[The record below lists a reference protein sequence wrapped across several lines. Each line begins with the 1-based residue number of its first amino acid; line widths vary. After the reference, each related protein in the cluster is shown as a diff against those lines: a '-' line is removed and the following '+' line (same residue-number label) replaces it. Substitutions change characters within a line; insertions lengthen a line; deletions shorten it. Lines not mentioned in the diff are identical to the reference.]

1 MAKKRTNGEGNIRK
15 RKDGRWEGRYTAGY
29 DQDGKRIIKNV
40 LGRTQAEVKAKLS
53 VAIAESQ
60 QLDVSRSG
68 EYTVAEWLHLWFEL
82 YAKPN
87 IRPSTA
93 GYYRRAMEE
102 YTIPRIGTTK
112 LNKLTNREIQKLY
125 KDLLENGRLRKKQ
138 RKKHPGLSGSTVRGV
153 HIMLHNALDRAV
165 KERLLIRNPAD
176 SCVVPKVQHQEMKT
190 LQPEDL
196 KAYLDAAERRN
207 ALAMFYL
214 ELVSG
219 IRKGELVA
227 LRWEDL
233 NIAEKTISVSKQAT
247 KDEAGNLVVTRPK
260 TENSIRQISIPQEAV
275 ELLVKEHA
283 KHPSNLWLFPSSR
296 TGGMYHPDSV
306 ATLHQRILK
315 DAGLEHL
322 RFHDLRHTFA
332 TMALENGMDIKTLS
346 AMLGHV
352 SAATTLDIYTHITGD
367 MLSEAA
373 AKIDRGLGNKVAEDT
388 SEAAQ
393 NPLAD
398 FKPVMRRIRKP
409 GTGCINEL
417 NDHLFEGRYSPTWP
431 DGTKHSKCVYAHTRE
446 ECEEKLKVLIQQMNA
461 ERKRILDRLRGIV
474 SPDKLTKKQR
484 QIWEYLRLHPDE
496 TNYSIIARGA
506 KVTRHTVAKHY
517 EMVREMLGFH

>member
-1 MAKKRTNGEGNIRK
+1 MAKRRANGEGNIRK
-15 RKDGRWEGRYTAGY
+15 RKDGHWEGRYTAGY

-40 LGRTQAEVKAKLS
+40 LGRTQAEVKSKLS

-68 EYTVAEWLHLWFEL
+68 EYTVAEWLRLWFEL

-93 GYYRRAMEE
+93 GYYRRALEE
-102 YTIPRIGTTK
+102 YTIPRIGHIK
-112 LNKLTNREIQKLY
+112 LNKLTSREIQKLY
-125 KDLLENGRLRKKQ
+125 KDLLETGRLRKKQ
-138 RKKHPGLSGSTVRGV
+138 RRKHPGLSGSTVRGV
-153 HIMLHNALDRAV
+153 HIMLHGALDRAV

-227 LRWEDL
+227 LQWADL
-233 NIAEKTISVSKQAT
+233 DVEQRTISVSKQAT
-247 KDEAGNLVVTRPK
+247 KDETGSLVVTRPK
-260 TENSIRQISIPQEAV
+260 TENSVRLISIPQEAV
-275 ELLVKEHA
+275 ELLVREHA
-283 KHPSNLWLFPSSR
+283 KHPDNPWLFPSSR
-296 TGGMYHPDSV
+296 TGAMYL

-332 TMALENGMDIKTLS
+332 TLALQNGVDIKTVS
-346 AMLGHV
+346 AMLGHYD
-352 SAATTLDIYTHITGD
+352 AGFTLRIYTHTTRQKQD
-367 MLSEAA
+367 
-373 AKIDRGLGNKVAEDT
+373 
-388 SEAAQ
+388 EAAQ
-393 NPLAD
+393 TFGNL
-398 FKPVMRRIRKP
+398 M
-409 GTGCINEL
+409 T
-417 NDHLFEGRYSPTWP
+417 
-431 DGTKHSKCVYAHTRE
+431 
-446 ECEEKLKVLIQQMNA
+446 Q
-461 ERKRILDRLRGIV
+461 
-474 SPDKLTKKQR
+474 
-484 QIWEYLRLHPDE
+484 
-496 TNYSIIARGA
+496 
-506 KVTRHTVAKHY
+506 
-517 EMVREMLGFH
+517 VR

>member
-1 MAKKRTNGEGNIRK
+1 MAKRRANGEGNIRK
-15 RKDGRWEGRYTAGY
+15 CKDGRWEGRYTAGY

-68 EYTVAEWLHLWFEL
+68 EYTVAEWLRLWFEL

-93 GYYRRAMEE
+93 SYYRRAMEE

-112 LNKLTNREIQKLY
+112 LNKLTSREIQKLY
-125 KDLLENGRLRKKQ
+125 KDLLENGRTREQQ
-138 RKKHPGLSGSTVRGV
+138 RKKKPGLSGSTVRGV
-153 HIMLHNALDRAV
+153 HIMLHSALDRAV

-196 KAYLDAAERRN
+196 KTYLDAAEKRG

-227 LRWEDL
+227 LQWADL
-233 NIAEKTISVSKQAT
+233 NVAEKTISVNKQAT
-247 KDEAGNLVVTRPK
+247 KDETGTLVVTRPK
-260 TENSIRQISIPQEAV
+260 TENSVRQISIPQEAV
-275 ELLVKEHA
+275 DLLVREHA
-283 KHPSNLWLFPSSR
+283 KHPDNPWLFPSSR

-322 RFHDLRHTFA
+322 RFHDLLHTFA
-332 TMALENGMDIKTLS
+332 TLALQNGVDIKTVS
-346 AMLGHV
+346 AMLGHYD
-352 SAATTLDIYTHITGD
+352 AGFTLRTYTHTTRQKQD
-367 MLSEAA
+367 
-373 AKIDRGLGNKVAEDT
+373 
-388 SEAAQ
+388 EAAQ
-393 NPLAD
+393 TMGNLMA
-398 FKPVMRRIRKP
+398 
-409 GTGCINEL
+409 
-417 NDHLFEGRYSPTWP
+417 
-431 DGTKHSKCVYAHTRE
+431 
-446 ECEEKLKVLIQQMNA
+446 Q
-461 ERKRILDRLRGIV
+461 
-474 SPDKLTKKQR
+474 
-484 QIWEYLRLHPDE
+484 
-496 TNYSIIARGA
+496 
-506 KVTRHTVAKHY
+506 
-517 EMVREMLGFH
+517 VR

>member
-1 MAKKRTNGEGNIRK
+1 MAKRRANGEGNIRK

-29 DQDGKRIIKNV
+29 DQNGKRIIKNV
-40 LGRTQAEVKAKLS
+40 LGRTRAEVKSKLA

-68 EYTVAEWLHLWFEL
+68 EYTVAEWLRLWFEL

-93 GYYRRAMEE
+93 GYYLRAMEE
-102 YTIPRIGTTK
+102 YTIPRIGATK
-112 LNKLTNREIQKLY
+112 LNKLTSREIQKLY

-153 HIMLHNALDRAV
+153 HIMLHGALDRAV
-165 KERLLIRNPAD
+165 KERLLIRNPTD

-207 ALAMFYL
+207 SLAMFYL

-227 LRWEDL
+227 LQWADL
-233 NIAEKTISVSKQAT
+233 NVAEKTISVSKQAV
-247 KDEAGNLVVTRPK
+247 KDETGNLVVTRPK
-260 TENSIRQISIPQEAV
+260 TENSVRQISIPQEAV
-275 ELLVKEHA
+275 DLLVREHA
-283 KHPSNLWLFPSSR
+283 KHPDNPWLFPSSR
-296 TGGMYHPDSV
+296 TGVMYHPDSV

-332 TMALENGMDIKTLS
+332 TLALQNGVDIKTVS
-346 AMLGHV
+346 AMLGHYD
-352 SAATTLDIYTHITGD
+352 AGFTLRTYTHTTRQKQD
-367 MLSEAA
+367 
-373 AKIDRGLGNKVAEDT
+373 
-388 SEAAQ
+388 EAAQ
-393 NPLAD
+393 TMGNLMA
-398 FKPVMRRIRKP
+398 
-409 GTGCINEL
+409 
-417 NDHLFEGRYSPTWP
+417 
-431 DGTKHSKCVYAHTRE
+431 
-446 ECEEKLKVLIQQMNA
+446 Q
-461 ERKRILDRLRGIV
+461 
-474 SPDKLTKKQR
+474 
-484 QIWEYLRLHPDE
+484 
-496 TNYSIIARGA
+496 
-506 KVTRHTVAKHY
+506 
-517 EMVREMLGFH
+517 VR